1 MHIAN
6 RPQSMG
12 RLPRFPADW
21 GIGEQGLNFGMG
33 ETDMGKGAGNVSI
46 IGGADGPTSIFIA
59 GKGGKVKLTTRIQNY
74 FRKIKRSRIKR
85 RITVNPHTLEEVVDL
100 LKREYGA
107 VEVSQKSHNYQ
118 EQRKNLKA
126 SLIMRHCPD
135 LLGELMDLELP
146 EGEDMESLKAFWE
159 QTQERERRATEIA
172 DDIFPIDFH
181 IYEIRWPENGWMQVG
196 VETVWQMLDGS
207 CSGDKKTMKQLK
219 KLFKKIY
226 LYYGVTA
233 EDIKN
238 ETERYKSLLGVL
250 CS

>member
-59 GKGGKVKLTTRIQNY
+59 GKGGKVKLSTRIQNY
-74 FRKIKRSRIKR
+74 FRKIKRNRIKK
-85 RITVNPHTLEEVVDL
+85 RITANPHTLEEVVQW

-107 VEVSQKSHNYQ
+107 VEVSQQSHNYL
-118 EQRKNLKA
+118 EQRNSLKA
-126 SLIMRHCPD
+126 SLIMRHRPD
-135 LLGELMDLELP
+135 LLGELMNLEP
-146 EGEDMESLKAFWE
+146 PKGENVEALKEFWE
-159 QTQERERRATEIA
+159 QIQERERRAEEIA
-172 DDIFPIDFH
+172 DDIFPMDFH
-181 IYEIRWPENGWMQVG
+181 IYKIRCPGNGMMQVS
-196 VETVWQMLDGS
+196 VETVRQMLDGS
-207 CSGDKKTMKQLK
+207 CSGDKKTMKQLR

-238 ETERYKSLLGVL
+238 ETDRYKSLLGVL

>member
-1 MHIAN
+1 
-6 RPQSMG
+6 
-12 RLPRFPADW
+12 
-21 GIGEQGLNFGMG
+21 
-33 ETDMGKGAGNVSI
+33 MGKSAGSVSI

-59 GKGGKVKLTTRIQNY
+59 GKGNKVKLATRIQNY
-74 FRKIKRSRIKR
+74 FRKIKRNRVKK
-85 RITVNPHTLEEVVDL
+85 RITANPHTLEEVVQW

-107 VEVSQKSHNYQ
+107 VEVSQQSHNYL
-118 EQRKNLKA
+118 EQRNSLKA
-126 SLIMRHCPD
+126 SLIMRHRPD

-159 QTQERERRATEIA
+159 QTKKRERRAEEIA

-181 IYEIRWPENGWMQVG
+181 IYEIRWAENDRMRIG
-196 VETVWQMLDGS
+196 VETVWQVLDVS
-207 CSGDKKTMKQLK
+207 FSGDKKTMKWLNKQLK
-219 KLFKKIY
+219 GVY

-238 ETERYKSLLGVL
+238 ETERYKSLLGAL